1 MRPKGENWGSQS
13 QFSLLY
19 SFVMIYHCRQDII
32 RQLVRAFDADA
43 HGVFIL
49 NKVKHE
55 HRACGAVRPADYG
68 TTSCSLSYSVL
79 DCLRMM

>member
-43 HGVFIL
+43 HGVFKCVL
-49 NKVKHE
+49 TQ
-55 HRACGAVRPADYG
+55 PAAEP
-68 TTSCSLSYSVL
+68 CFN
-79 DCLRMM
+79 